1 MINIPA
7 GKSTVKRENPLAGS
21 VSLDRRLPVNKPRR
35 RAADDSRARTALLDA
50 AQQLMLDEGYASVS
64 SRRVGTRAG
73 ANPAMV
79 YYYFDTMDGLFIEL
93 FRRGA
98 ERSLDRLA
106 RALLTPQP
114 LWGFWEATHDVSD
127 SALINEFI
135 ALANHRK
142 AIRTEIASYS
152 RKFRQIEL
160 DVLSRVLKSYG
171 VDPDVWPAVTIIL
184 AIDGISRYMLV
195 EEEFDIDTGHA
206 EMVSVIERFIRDLE
220 GDRLP
225 DRQELQSSG

>member
-1 MINIPA
+1 M
-7 GKSTVKRENPLAGS
+7 SR
-21 VSLDRRLPVNKPRR
+21 DRRLPVNKPRR
-35 RAADDSRARTALLDA
+35 RAVDDSRARTALLDA
-50 AQQLMLDEGYASVS
+50 AQQLMLDEGYAAVS
-64 SRRVGTRAG
+64 SRRVGAKAG

-106 RALLTPQP
+106 HALLTPQP

-152 RKFRQIEL
+152 RKFRQMEL

-171 VDPDVWPAVTIIL
+171 VDPNVWPAVTIIL

-206 EMVSVIERFIRDLE
+206 EMVSVIEHFIRDLE

-225 DRQELQSSG
+225 DHQELRSSG

>member
-1 MINIPA
+1 MSP
-7 GKSTVKRENPLAGS
+7 
-21 VSLDRRLPVNKPRR
+21 DRRLPVNKPRR

-50 AQQLMLDEGYASVS
+50 AQQLMLEEGYAAVS
-64 SRRVGTRAG
+64 SRRVGAIAG

-106 RALLTPQP
+106 GALLSAQP
-114 LWGFWEATHDVSD
+114 LWGFWEATHDISD

-152 RKFRQIEL
+152 RKFRQMQL
-160 DVLSRVLKSYG
+160 DVLSRTLKSYG
-171 VDPDVWPAVTIIL
+171 VDPETWPSVTVVL
-184 AIDGISRYMLV
+184 AIDSISRYMLV
-195 EEEFDIDTGHA
+195 EQEFGIDTGHT

-220 GDRLP
+220 GERLP
-225 DRQELQSSG
+225 DQQELRNSG